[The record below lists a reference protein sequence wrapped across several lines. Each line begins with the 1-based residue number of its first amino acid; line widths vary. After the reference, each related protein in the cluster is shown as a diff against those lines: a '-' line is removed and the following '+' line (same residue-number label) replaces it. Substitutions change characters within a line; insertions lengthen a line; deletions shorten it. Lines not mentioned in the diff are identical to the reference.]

1 MNFALSVIAFTLAS
15 FLPVPPA
22 GAAV

>member
-1 MNFALSVIAFTLAS
+1 MNFALSVIMLTLAS